1 MSKSKENNINKIGE
15 RLLKNVDLYDGPV
28 MVDNGEIKFEKE
40 VGATDLY
47 KPKRKVQTWDLMKAN
62 AKDEAKKGNYKE
74 LREIRKIERK
84 YKKKSYTDDSG
95 LTKKPMPDAQVPP
108 IIDVPIFPK
117 RNFERDNTLD
127 KL

>member
-15 RLLKNVDLYDGPV
+15 RLIKNIDLYDGPV

-47 KPKRKVQTWDLMKAN
+47 KPKRKVQSWDVIKAH

-74 LREIRKIERK
+74 LREIRFLKTVK
-84 YKKKSYTDDSG
+84 
-95 LTKKPMPDAQVPP
+95 
-108 IIDVPIFPK
+108 
-117 RNFERDNTLD
+117 N
-127 KL
+127 

>member
-47 KPKRKVQTWDLMKAN
+47 KPKRKVQSWDVMTRWIN
-62 AKDEAKKGNYKE
+62 
-74 LREIRKIERK
+74 LRLNVENLILIYSKVWE
-84 YKKKSYTDDSG
+84 Y
-95 LTKKPMPDAQVPP
+95 
-108 IIDVPIFPK
+108 F
-117 RNFERDNTLD
+117 
-127 KL
+127 